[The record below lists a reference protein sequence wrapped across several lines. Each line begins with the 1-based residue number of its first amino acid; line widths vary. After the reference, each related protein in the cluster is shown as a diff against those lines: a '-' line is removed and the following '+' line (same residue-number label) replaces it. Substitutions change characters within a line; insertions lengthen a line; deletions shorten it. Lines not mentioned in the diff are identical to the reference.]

1 VAGLLR
7 FVGIVNAAVWLGG
20 SVFFTFAAGQ
30 VAFSPGMKAL
40 LGEANY
46 PYYSGAIAQLLI
58 GKYFSL
64 HVICGFIALGH
75 LLTEKVYLGRPTR
88 RGTLWLLLALL
99 GFGLLGGW
107 WLQPRMKE
115 LHLTKYAL
123 NLGQEERDKAAS
135 SFRLWHALS
144 QVANVGVL
152 IGLTVYTWQANH
164 PPDPTRF
171 VSPMKFRG

>member
-1 VAGLLR
+1 
-7 FVGIVNAAVWLGG
+7 VGIINAAVWLGG

-30 VAFSPGMKAL
+30 APFSAAMKQL
-40 LGEANY
+40 LGEGNY
-46 PYYSGAIAQLLI
+46 PYFSGAIAQILI

-75 LLTEKVYLGRPTR
+75 LLAEKVYLGRPMR
-88 RGTLWLLLALL
+88 SATLWLLLALL
-99 GFGLLGGW
+99 GFGLVGGW
-107 WLQPRMKE
+107 WLQPKLKA
-115 LHLTKYAL
+115 LHVRKYAT
-123 NLGQEERDKAAS
+123 NVVQEERDAAAA

-152 IGLTVYTWQANH
+152 IGLTVYTWRANH

-171 VSPMKFRG
+171 VSPMQFRG